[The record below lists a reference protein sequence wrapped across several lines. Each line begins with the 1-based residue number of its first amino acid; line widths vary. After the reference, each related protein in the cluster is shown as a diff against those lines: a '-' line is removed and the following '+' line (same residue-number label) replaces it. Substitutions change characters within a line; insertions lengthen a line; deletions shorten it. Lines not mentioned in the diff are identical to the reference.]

1 MPPRIL
7 VVEDEPS
14 VADLIK
20 AILTSEGYTVG
31 IAHDGAEGLAMALS
45 WSPDLVL
52 LDVMLPLVDGGAVIK
67 RLKSDA
73 RTAELPIIAMSAGF
87 NIRLHSE
94 ELQGA
99 DGALAKPFD
108 IDALLGQVAF
118 TLARRRDIEPDVV

>member
-14 VADLIK
+14 VAELIQ
-20 AILTSEGYTVG
+20 AILGSEGYTVG
-31 IAHDGAEGLAMALS
+31 IAHDGAEGLSMALS
-45 WSPDLVL
+45 WNPDLVL
-52 LDVMLPLVDGGAVIK
+52 LDVMLPLVDGSAVIK

-73 RTAELPIIAMSAGF
+73 RTANLPIIAMSAGS
-87 NIRLHSE
+87 NIRVHSQ

-118 TLARRRDIEPDVV
+118 NLARRRDDEMVP